1 MNTRNQMALTCQDG
15 ASNRRRV
22 SRALHEAIEECAAQ
36 GVDADADPA
45 VFLILHQLTFLLTG
59 HDLALSGALNK
70 RYHEAMKALEM
81 PDTPGMGA

>member
-1 MNTRNQMALTCQDG
+1 MNKRNAMAVICQEG

-22 SRALHEAIEECAAQ
+22 SRALHEAVEECAAE

-59 HDLALSGALNK
+59 HDFVIGSDRLNA
-70 RYHEAMKALEM
+70 RFTKAWAAVQPKEKSE
-81 PDTPGMGA
+81 